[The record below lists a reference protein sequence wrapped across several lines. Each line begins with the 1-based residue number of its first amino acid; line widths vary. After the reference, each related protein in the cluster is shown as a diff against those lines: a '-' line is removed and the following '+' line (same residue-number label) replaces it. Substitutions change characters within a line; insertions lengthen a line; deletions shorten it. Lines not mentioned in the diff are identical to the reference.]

1 MNVVYAYNFNI
12 FQIQPLNLVSIYQN
26 VYSSFIV
33 IMFGI
38 PKQFI
43 PKILRFQIR
52 WKLWNVRLVVLK
64 IRNLKKTTSK
74 LKLSKI

>member
-38 PKQFI
+38 PKQLI
-43 PKILRFQIR
+43 SKILIFQIR
-52 WKLWNVRLVVLK
+52 WKCVKFETINVK
-64 IRNLKKTTSK
+64 N
-74 LKLSKI
+74 